1 MTAIFGSKKSS
12 YRCPECGSY
21 DTELKRLGAV
31 GRMEIFDKILDLLP
45 GRGSPLQGGQYTLV
59 CRNCGHRTTIFIR

>member
-1 MTAIFGSKKSS
+1 MTAILDRKKSS

-21 DTELKRLGAV
+21 DTELKRLGAE

-45 GRGSPLQGGQYTLV
+45 GCGSPLRGGQYTLV
-59 CRNCGHRTTIFIR
+59 CRSCGKHSTIFIR

>member
-21 DTELKRLGAV
+21 DTELKMLGAE

-45 GRGSPLQGGQYTLV
+45 GRCSPLEGGQ
-59 CRNCGHRTTIFIR
+59 